1 MGKDEL
7 VAASMNVY
15 YLPELPE
22 EVDTVETM
30 KFPLSKLP
38 AAGALLSSVKN
49 VLDTGFMPGGEGIYK
64 VVFKEGV
71 TGTLAAAKDG
81 SGLLGTVVNSTE
93 GIAGQARLVQVP
105 LDPTSLFMAIAIA
118 SIDAKLSDIQ
128 ETQKTILTFI
138 ENDKKA
144 HLKGNLDILMDIMKD
159 YHYNWNNELFIK
171 DSHMKSLD
179 IQQESKQN
187 VIFYQEQIKVLL
199 KKNKLIHVNADF
211 EKASMEIQK
220 QLRNYQLALY
230 TYAFASF
237 LDVMLKKN
245 FNYDY
250 VNSISSRIIKA
261 SQEYREVYTNCYDCI
276 SRFGST
282 SVESLAM
289 KGLGEINKLAGKAIA
304 AIPVVSNGPVDE
316 ALISTGDKLEMHST
330 KKLDANLNALKQNQL
345 VNINAFADSI
355 SRVGKLFNEP
365 IELMFDKNNIYAR
378 SVSNRNE
385 ATNQLN

>member
-1 MGKDEL
+1 MEKNEP
-7 VAASMNVY
+7 VAASMNVN
-15 YLPELPE
+15 YLPELPD
-22 EVDTVETM
+22 EVDTAETM

-38 AAGALLSSVKN
+38 SAGALLSSVKN
-49 VLDTGFMPGGEGIYK
+49 VFDAGFMPGGEGIYK

-81 SGLLGTVVNSTE
+81 SGLLGTIVNSTE
-93 GIAGQARLVQVP
+93 GIAGQARLVQLP

-250 VNSISSRIIKA
+250 VNSISARIIKA

-282 SVESLAM
+282 SVETLAM

-304 AIPVVSNGPVDE
+304 AIPVVGNGPVDE
-316 ALISTGDKLEMHST
+316 ALISTGDKFEKHST
-330 KKLDANLNALKQNQL
+330 KKLDANLHVIKQNQM
-345 VNINAFADSI
+345 VNINSFADSI

-365 IELMFDKNNIYAR
+365 IELMFDKDNVYAR
-378 SVSNRNE
+378 SVPVRNE
-385 ATNQLN
+385 VTNQLN

>member
-1 MGKDEL
+1 MEKNEL
-7 VAASMNVY
+7 IAASMNVN
-15 YLPELPE
+15 YLPELPD
-22 EVDTVETM
+22 EVDAVETM

-49 VLDTGFMPGGEGIYK
+49 VIDTGFTAGGEGIYK

-71 TGTLAAAKDG
+71 TGTLASAKDG

-105 LDPTSLFMAIAIA
+105 LDPTTLFMSIAIA

-144 HLKGNLDILMDIMKD
+144 HLKGNLDVLMDIMKD
-159 YHYNWNNELFIK
+159 YHYNWNNELFIN
-171 DSHMKSLD
+171 DSHMKTLD

-187 VIFYQEQIKVLL
+187 IIFYQEQIKGLL

-211 EKASMEIQK
+211 DKASTEMQK

-250 VNSISSRIIKA
+250 VDSISARIQK
-261 SQEYREVYTNCYDCI
+261 SSKEYREVYTSCYDCI
-276 SRFGST
+276 NRFGST
-282 SVESLAM
+282 SVETLAM
-289 KGLGEINKLAGKAIA
+289 KGLGGINKLAGTAIA

-316 ALISTGDKLEMHST
+316 ALISAGEKFEKHST
-330 KKLDANLNALKQNQL
+330 KKLDANLDVLKQNQM
-345 VNINAFADSI
+345 VNVNVFADSI
-355 SRVGKLFNEP
+355 SRVGKLYNEP
-365 IELMFDKNNIYAR
+365 IELVFDKDNVYTR
-378 SVSNRNE
+378 SVANRSEVN
-385 ATNQLN
+385 NRLS